1 MELAQLKIFLTVVRE
16 GSITRAAAKLHRVQS
31 NVTTRIRQLEEE
43 LDVELFIREGR
54 RIHIAPAGRMLL
66 DYAERI
72 LALTKEAQEAVQDPR
87 PRGLFKLGAMESTAA
102 VRLPGPL
109 TDYHSQHPEVDLQ
122 LRTGNP
128 QQLATA
134 VLADEIDAALVAEPI
149 ADAPFEKVLAFEE
162 ELVLVA
168 AANHPP
174 ITQDSDPPS
183 TIIAFENGCPHRK
196 RLENWYANRDC
207 MPKHT
212 IQLSSYHA
220 MLGCVVVGMGVAL
233 LPRSVLTTFPE
244 HKRLSVHP
252 LPAGQDIAQTV
263 LIWRRGAISPNI
275 TALIEILSPKSR
287 KTLARS

>member
-1 MELAQLKIFLTVVRE
+1 MDLAQLKIFQTVVRE
-16 GSITRAAAKLHRVQS
+16 GGITKAATKLHRVQS

-43 LDVELFIREGR
+43 LDVQLFIREGR
-54 RIHIAPAGRMLL
+54 RIHIAPAGRVLL

-72 LALTKEAQEAVQDPR
+72 LALTDEARDAVRDRR

-109 TDYHSQHPEVDLQ
+109 TDYHYRHPEVVLQ

-149 ADAPFEKVLAFEE
+149 ADAPFEKALAFEE

-168 AANHPP
+168 AADHPP
-174 ITQDSDPPS
+174 ITPDSDPPS
-183 TIIAFENGCPHRK
+183 TIIVFENGCPHRK
-196 RLENWYANRDC
+196 RLEDWYAKRGC
-207 MPKHT
+207 MPEQAV
-212 IQLSSYHA
+212 QLSSYHA
-220 MLGCVVVGMGVAL
+220 MLGCVVVGMGIAL

-244 HKRLSVHP
+244 HKRISVHP
-252 LPAGQDIAQTV
+252 LPTGEDTAETV

-275 TALIEILSPKSR
+275 IALIEILSAKSNKRR
-287 KTLARS
+287 KR